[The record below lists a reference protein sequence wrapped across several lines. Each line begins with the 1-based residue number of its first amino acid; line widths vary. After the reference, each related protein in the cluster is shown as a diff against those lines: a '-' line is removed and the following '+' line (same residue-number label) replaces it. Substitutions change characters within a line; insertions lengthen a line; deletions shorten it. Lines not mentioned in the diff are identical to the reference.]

1 MQLEGVIITPQ
12 EVLDDATLFQRAG
25 DDLAQKRYAEAA
37 RKYDTLLQSFPGS
50 RLVLPALYNAGLAYE
65 GKDEYA
71 TAAERYRAL
80 SERFPD
86 TKDAVDARYKL
97 GACYAELKNWPA
109 SKEAYARL
117 YERTDL
123 SLSDRLE
130 ALARRGYAEFNLRDV
145 DTAERTFRQVLA
157 LFHEHETEERLDTD
171 FFVAMAQYHLGAV
184 AQARYDAIA
193 LHLPEQKM
201 AAEMELKAGLLLD
214 AQAKYIKTVR
224 VGNAHWAAAAGFQIG
239 ALYRSFYDVLV
250 GAPMPDDIARSADL
264 KQVYLDELKKK
275 IRPLLEKAVRTHEQ
289 TLLMAERAGLDND
302 WVHRSSAELE
312 APRRLL
318 APEASWVPRADP
330 PPAPRPLPP
339 PPGRKGDLVRPPG

>member
-1 MQLEGVIITPQ
+1 MAASSTPRATLTRTSSRARWARRRPFRSKAAGCCSAPGRPSGSASSMDRARGACWSRCLTDSRKSKVESRKWLLLALLCGACGHQKAAPRPMQLEGVIITPQ

-145 DTAERTFRQVLA
+145 GTAERTFRQVLA

-224 VGNAHWAAAAGFQIG
+224 VGNAHW
-239 ALYRSFYDVLV
+239 
-250 GAPMPDDIARSADL
+250 
-264 KQVYLDELKKK
+264 
-275 IRPLLEKAVRTHEQ
+275 
-289 TLLMAERAGLDND
+289 
-302 WVHRSSAELE
+302 
-312 APRRLL
+312 
-318 APEASWVPRADP
+318 
-330 PPAPRPLPP
+330 
-339 PPGRKGDLVRPPG
+339 